1 MFDSCKCGFTL
12 SACFSV
18 PLVVLDLVTGSLML
32 LKKGATNSFEHAI
45 YFSRCGPFLACMVC
59 FLLLVLRTVVTHSP
73 PRLSRPSFA
82 TDEFFDYLND
92 HVSDDGNVTSLQNWY
107 QTLSVAFFVL
117 AALQLVRCV
126 MSRKVVQYSKL
137 DSKELRAAFLDD
149 AAEARERREENQNEV
164 LLAV

>member
-1 MFDSCKCGFTL
+1 MP
-12 SACFSV
+12 A
-18 PLVVLDLVTGSLML
+18 PLPT
-32 LKKGATNSFEHAI
+32 
-45 YFSRCGPFLACMVC
+45 
-59 FLLLVLRTVVTHSP
+59 
-73 PRLSRPSFA
+73 

-117 AALQLVRCV
+117 AALQLFRCV
-126 MSRKVVQYSKL
+126 MSRKVIQYSKL

-164 LLAV
+164 GWPLTSRKAECKGRKGMGSRRVSWVWGL